1 MYELHL
7 NYIALLRV
15 YSTFEIPHRISL
27 QIYNFFN
34 KKQGGVSEYVIL
46 THRPGDMI
54 WRHRQRG
61 RVPRMSAIIF

>member
-7 NYIALLRV
+7 NYIAL
-15 YSTFEIPHRISL
+15 FEIPHRISL
-27 QIYNFFN
+27 QIYKFFN
-34 KKQGGVSEYVIL
+34 KQQGGVSEHVIL

-54 WRHRQRG
+54 WGHRQRG

>member
-7 NYIALLRV
+7 NYLALLRV

-27 QIYNFFN
+27 QIYKFFN

-54 WRHRQRG
+54 
-61 RVPRMSAIIF
+61 